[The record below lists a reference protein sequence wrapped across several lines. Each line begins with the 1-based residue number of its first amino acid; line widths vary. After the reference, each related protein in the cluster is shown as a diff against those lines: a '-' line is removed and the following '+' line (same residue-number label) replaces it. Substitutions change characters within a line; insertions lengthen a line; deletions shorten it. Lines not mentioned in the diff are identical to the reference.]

1 MAAIEWSS
9 SVVSASGT
17 DLQLTRGGTGSPIV
31 VLHRDIGTPDRLAF
45 YDALAQDHE
54 VIIPN
59 HPGYGTSPRAEWLGN
74 VRDLAAVYRGML
86 GDLGLGAATL
96 VGLGFGGW
104 IAAEMATFA
113 PHDSARLVL
122 AGAMGIKPP
131 VGDIFDQALVSY
143 IEYVKE
149 GCHDPATFGRTY
161 GERPTSE
168 QLVLWDLCREMSFR
182 LAWKPYMF
190 NASLP
195 QLLRGVRSRALIVW
209 GDDDRIVPPSAG
221 AVYAESLPNARY
233 ETVANAGHLI
243 ELEQPETFA
252 RLITQFIAST

>member
-1 MAAIEWSS
+1 MATIDWTS
-9 SVVSASGT
+9 SVVSVADT
-17 DLQLTRGGTGSPIV
+17 ELHLKRGGKGPPIV
-31 VLHRDIGTPDRLAF
+31 LLHRDIGSPDRLAF
-45 YDALAQDHE
+45 YDALAANHD
-54 VIIPN
+54 VVMPN
-59 HPGYGTSPRAEWLGN
+59 LPGYGISPRADWLGN
-74 VRDLAAVYRGML
+74 VRDVAALYRAML
-86 GDLGLGAATL
+86 GDLGLRSATL

-113 PHDSARLVL
+113 PHDTPRLVL

-149 GCHDPATFGRTY
+149 GCHDTAAFGRIY
-161 GERPTSE
+161 GDRPTSE

-182 LAWKPYMF
+182 LAWKPYMY

-195 QLLRGVRSRALIVW
+195 NLLRGVQSRALVIS
-209 GDDDRIVPPSAG
+209 GDDDRIVPPSAA
-221 AVYAESLPNARY
+221 AVYAERLPNSRR

-243 ELEQPETFA
+243 EMEQPETFA

>member
-1 MAAIEWSS
+1 MTIDWTS
-9 SVVSASGT
+9 SVVSVAGT
-17 DLQLTRGGTGSPIV
+17 DLHLRRGGKGSPVV
-31 VLHRDIGTPDRLAF
+31 VLHRDIGSPDHLAF
-45 YDALAQDHE
+45 YDLLAARHD
-54 VIIPN
+54 VIVPN
-59 HPGYGTSPRAEWLGN
+59 HPGYGTSPRAEWLAN
-74 VRDLAAVYRGML
+74 VRDLAAFYRSALGGM
-86 GDLGLGAATL
+86 GLGSAPL

-104 IAAEMATFA
+104 IAAEMAAFA
-113 PHDSARLVL
+113 PYDTPTLVL

-149 GCHDPATFGRTY
+149 GCRDPATFGRIY
-161 GERPTSE
+161 GDRPSSE

-195 QLLRGVRSRALIVW
+195 RLLRGVQSKALIVW

-221 AVYAESLPNARY
+221 SVYAESLPNARL
-233 ETVANAGHLI
+233 ETIANAGHLI
-243 ELEQPETFA
+243 EMEQPDAFA
-252 RLITQFIAST
+252 RLITQFIASA

>member
-1 MAAIEWSS
+1 MEWTS
-9 SVVSASGT
+9 SVVSVAGT
-17 DLQLTRGGTGSPIV
+17 AIHVRRGGKGSPVV
-31 VLHRDIGTPDRLAF
+31 VLHRDIGSPDRLAF
-45 YDALAQDHE
+45 YDALAAKHE

-59 HPGYGTSPRAEWLGN
+59 HPGYGASPRVDWLGN
-74 VRDLAAVYRGML
+74 VRDVAAVYRAML
-86 GDLGLGAATL
+86 GQMGLGGATL

-104 IAAEMATFA
+104 IAAEMACFA
-113 PHDSARLVL
+113 PHDTPRLVL

-143 IEYVKE
+143 IEYVRE
-149 GCHDPATFGRTY
+149 GCHDKGTFGRIY

-190 NASLP
+190 NHSLP
-195 QLLRGVRSRALIVW
+195 HLLRAVQSKSVIVW
-209 GDDDRIVPPSAG
+209 GDDDRIVPASAG
-221 AVYAESLPNARY
+221 AVYAESLPHAQQA
-233 ETVANAGHLI
+233 TVANAGHLI
-243 ELEQPETFA
+243 EFEQPDAFA

>member
-1 MAAIEWSS
+1 MATIEWTN
-9 SVVSASGT
+9 SVVSSVGVE
-17 DLQLTRGGTGSPIV
+17 LHLRRGGAGSPIV
-31 VLHRDIGTPDRLAF
+31 VLHRDIGSPEQLAF
-45 YDALAQDHE
+45 YDALAASHE

-59 HPGYGTSPRAEWLGN
+59 HPGYGSSPRAEWLAN
-74 VRDLAAVYRGML
+74 VRDLAAVYRAFL
-86 GDLGLGAATL
+86 GDLGLGSATL

-113 PHDSARLVL
+113 PHDTPRLVL

-149 GCHDPATFGRTY
+149 GCHDPASFGSIY
-161 GERPTSE
+161 GERPASE

-190 NASLP
+190 NPSLP
-195 QLLRGVRSRALIVW
+195 PLLSGVRSQALIVW

-221 AVYAESLPNARY
+221 TVYAECLPNARRA
-233 ETVANAGHLI
+233 TIANAGHLI
-243 ELEQPETFA
+243 EFEQPDAFA
-252 RLITQFIAST
+252 RTIVQFIASS